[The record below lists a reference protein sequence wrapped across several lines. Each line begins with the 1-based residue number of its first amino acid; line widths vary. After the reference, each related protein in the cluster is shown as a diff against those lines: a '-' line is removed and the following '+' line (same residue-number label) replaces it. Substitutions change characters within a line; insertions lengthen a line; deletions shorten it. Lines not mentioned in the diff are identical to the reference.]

1 MASATRVQ
9 RSIEF
14 QFGVDLGPAEN
25 SVAGLERQLEQLQEQ
40 FKSAEIGSAE
50 FNRLGNEIQTTSS
63 KLKTL
68 DERFEGLG
76 IEQKNAMI
84 VDSFNVVVGAV
95 GAVTGA
101 LVAFGVE
108 SEALEGV
115 EKRLLGIITVVS
127 SLREV
132 SNGLAA
138 FNKVWP
144 ILTANISKAT
154 LALRAFALSNPFT
167 AILAGIVAV
176 TAATYALIKAQDDEV
191 DTAKQLN
198 DEYKQQ
204 QQNLKDLKDVRDKVL
219 AAQGETE
226 VERLTRLK
234 AENEQELKNA
244 RDRVE
249 FYKQQKFQGEDLN
262 NQLKIIR
269 EAKLQ
274 QPVLEAELAAA
285 NKEANEKQREEN
297 KKTAE
302 ERAKQNAEAIKA
314 AEDLRLAQLR
324 SAQEGA
330 EGLFQIEQDLLQTLR
345 DIRLK
350 EIETGLDAF
359 PFFTIDDETLELVK
373 ADLIEKEAVLRETRL
388 RELDKTTADL
398 LKQNEDYFAKV
409 IEGLGFGT
417 EAYIAEEK
425 KFQAI
430 RTAILTADSEA
441 RRKITNEETNQIFNA
456 NFRLAKMLN
465 DLAKEEG
472 DKLLDIETGT
482 YKERKQE
489 VIDYY
494 NTVIEAAKKA
504 GLAVTELE
512 KQKDDAIRSLDDQ
525 RKKDIEEAIRNTLS
539 NFSSFLSTQR
549 DIIDSQLQADL
560 LALGNNEA
568 AKNTLREKAF
578 EKQKKLRIAEATISG
593 LTGAIDA
600 FTSVQN
606 LNKIFPGLGIIVGGA
621 LAGLVLG
628 TTAQQIALIQGSS
641 LDGGG
646 STGGGFNNVPNS
658 GGAFSLPGGGGVS
671 TTPSTG
677 AILPGLGGGRVASAP
692 TIGTIEQEPI
702 RAYVLAG
709 DVTNGV
715 QANIA
720 LNNRRRLAG

>member
-1 MASATRVQ
+1 MASAARVQ

-25 SVAGLERQLEQLQEQ
+25 SIAGLEQQLEQLQEQ
-40 FKSAEIGSAE
+40 FKATEIGSAE
-50 FNRLGNEIQTTSS
+50 FNRLGQEIQQTSS

-167 AILAGIVAV
+167 AILAGVVAL
-176 TAATYALIKAQDDEV
+176 TAGIIALVKAQDDEV
-191 DTAKQLN
+191 DVAKKLN

-204 QQNLKDLKDVRDKVL
+204 QQNLKDLKDQRDKIA

-274 QPVLEAELAAA
+274 QPVLEAQLAAA
-285 NKEANEKQREEN
+285 NKDANEKIREEN
-297 KKTAE
+297 KKTADE
-302 ERAKQNAEAIKA
+302 LAKQNADALKA
-314 AEDLRLAQLR
+314 AEDLRLSRLDAAQK
-324 SAQEGA
+324 GA
-330 EGLFQIEQDLLQTLR
+330 EGLFALEQQLLQNIR
-345 DIRLK
+345 DLRLK
-350 EIETGLDAF
+350 DFEELETSF
-359 PFFTIDDETLELVK
+359 PFFVIDDETLELTLQ
-373 ADLIEKEAVLRETRL
+373 DLIEKEGIIRETRL
-388 RELDKTTADL
+388 KELDKTTADL
-398 LKQNEDYFAKV
+398 LKQNEDYFAQV
-409 IEGLGFGT
+409 IEGLGFGS

-430 RTAILTADSEA
+430 RTAILQADSEA
-441 RRKITNEETNQIFNA
+441 RRKITTDEFEDIFNA
-456 NFRLAKMLN
+456 NFKLAKMLN
-465 DLAKEEG
+465 ELAKGEG
-472 DKLLDIETGT
+472 EKILSIEFNT
-482 YKERKQE
+482 YKQRKDA
-489 VIDYY
+489 VIAYY
-494 NTVIEAAKKA
+494 DAVIAAAKAA
-504 GLAVTELE
+504 GLKVEELE
-512 KQKDDAIRSLDDQ
+512 RQKSDALKSIDEG
-525 RKKDIEEAIRNTLS
+525 RKKDIEEGFRNTLS
-539 NFSSFLSTQR
+539 TFSTFLSTQR

-560 LALGNNEA
+560 LSLGNNEA
-568 AKNTLREKAF
+568 AKNQLREQAF

-593 LTGAIDA
+593 ITGAVDA

-606 LNKIFPGLGIIVGGA
+606 LNKLIPGLGIAVGGV
-621 LAGLVLG
+621 LAGLVLA
-628 TTAQQIALIQGSS
+628 TTGQQIALIQNSS
-641 LDGGG
+641 LSGG
-646 STGGGFNNVPNS
+646 SISSTGFNNVPS
-658 GGAFSLPGGGGVS
+658 GGFSLPGGGGVS
-671 TTPSTG
+671 TTPSLG
-677 AILPGLGGGRVASAP
+677 ATLPGLGGGRLAGAP
-692 TIGTIEQEPI
+692 TIGTIGQEPL